1 MQRRSGHGRPQ
12 CARETRE
19 TPGGSGESGRMG
31 APHAMPK
38 GDEPA
43 AIDVGSIE
51 AATGRLIAALD
62 ALEAAAERRHDADR
76 GVQSLAA
83 QVQAL
88 GADRSK
94 LAEELDAE
102 AVRRRQLEATSRE
115 IARRLDL
122 AIEGVRSV
130 LESHDR

>member
-31 APHAMPK
+31 APHAMPR

-43 AIDVGSIE
+43 AIDVGSVE

-62 ALEAAAERRHDADR
+62 ALEAAAERRRDADH
-76 GVQSLAA
+76 GVESLAA
-83 QVQAL
+83 QIQAL
-88 GADRSK
+88 GADRAK
-94 LAEELDAE
+94 LAPQLDAE
-102 AVRRRQLEATSRE
+102 LARRHELELKNRE

-122 AIEGVRSV
+122 AIEGIRSV
-130 LESHDR
+130 LETHDR

>member
-62 ALEAAAERRHDADR
+62 ALEAAAERRHDA
-76 GVQSLAA
+76 
-83 QVQAL
+83 
-88 GADRSK
+88 
-94 LAEELDAE
+94 E

>member
-1 MQRRSGHGRPQ
+1 MR
-12 CARETRE
+12 
-19 TPGGSGESGRMG
+19 

-102 AVRRRQLEATSRE
+102 LGRRRRLETNNRD

-122 AIEGVRSV
+122 AIEAVRSV
-130 LESHDR
+130 LETHDR